1 MVITYPRIVVV
12 ALLVASGGIVAGCG
26 AAVDPTAPTAVVT
39 ATIAVQTI
47 DAIRE
52 TTVDGA
58 NLYHVS
64 FEVRE
69 TKGETGA
76 TVKAVDLQFNNG
88 YTPTFGADSVPHV
101 GAGRTVESKRLSAE
115 DPLRAARGT
124 ASSVSVRVL
133 ATDDKGTDS
142 VSLATKAVLNAYV
155 LFGNVTEA
163 GTGRPIVGATVR
175 ITFGPDAGRSA
186 TTNASGRY
194 EFRTVVQGPIS
205 LTLNA
210 SGHVQQ
216 TRTVDMAGDIR
227 LDVALIRS

>member
-1 MVITYPRIVVV
+1 MVITSPRIFKL
-12 ALLVASGGIVAGCG
+12 ALLAIVGAVAGCG
-26 AAVDPTAPTAVVT
+26 AAVDPTAPTEVVT
-39 ATIAVQTI
+39 AALTVQTI

-52 TTVDGA
+52 TTADGA

-76 TVKAVDLQFNNG
+76 TVKAVDLQFNSG
-88 YTPTFGADSVPHV
+88 YAPTFGADSVPHV
-101 GAGRTVESKRLSAE
+101 GAGRTVESKRLSAT
-115 DPLRAARGT
+115 DPLGAARGT
-124 ASSVSVRVL
+124 ASSVNVRVL
-133 ATDDKGTDS
+133 ATDDKGTDT
-142 VSLATKAVLNAYV
+142 VSTATKSVLNAWV

-163 GTGRPIVGATVR
+163 STGRPIAGATVR

-194 EFRTVVQGPIS
+194 MFTTIVQGTIS
-205 LTLNA
+205 LTINE

-216 TRTVDMAGDIR
+216 TRTVDMLGDIR
-227 LDVALIRS
+227 LDVALVRS